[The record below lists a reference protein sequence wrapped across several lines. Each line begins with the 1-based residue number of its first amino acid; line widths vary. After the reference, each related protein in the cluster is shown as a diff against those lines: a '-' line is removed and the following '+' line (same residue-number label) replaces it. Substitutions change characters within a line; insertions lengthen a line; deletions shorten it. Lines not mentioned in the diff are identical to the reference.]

1 MAETVVLDTNVFL
14 NVINRE
20 EPMFASSSRL
30 LDLVDEGRVRAVVS
44 TVTLAELSTGYYV
57 VGDEKGWKAL
67 LLHMLSSEHYSVV
80 DVDVN
85 VTDRAGRV
93 RAETG
98 LRMPDSIIVASGLVN
113 NAGYVVTHD
122 EEFNKASSRIQSI
135 TSEEFV
141 EQLIK

>member
-44 TVTLAELSTGYYV
+44 TVTLAELSTGYCG

-67 LLHMLSSEHYSVV
+67 LLHLLSSEYYSVV

-85 VTDRAGRV
+85 VADRAGRV

-98 LRMPDSIIVASGLVN
+98 LRMPDSIIVASGLLN
-113 NAGYVVTHD
+113 DAGYVVTHD
-122 EEFNKASSRIQSI
+122 EEFNKASSHIQPI
-135 TSEEFV
+135 TSEEFI
-141 EQLIK
+141 ERYR

>member
-14 NVINRE
+14 DVINRE

-44 TVTLAELSTGYYV
+44 TLTLAELSTGYCV

-67 LLHMLSSEHYSVV
+67 LLHLLSSEYYRVV

-85 VTDRAGRV
+85 VADGAGRV

-98 LRMPDSIIVASGLVN
+98 LRMPDSIIVASGLLN
-113 NAGYVVTHD
+113 DAGCVVTHD
-122 EEFNKASSRIQSI
+122 EEFNKASSHIQSI
-135 TSEEFV
+135 TSEEFI
-141 EQLIK
+141 ERYR